1 MYGRT
6 FDRSYLVLILVTS
19 NLFSGFQVFEEV
31 SSFTILVRQDAC
43 PRGRTYRSSKW
54 HYRQRK
60 IIFELIMHFIA
71 DTDTDENDFGIIIFV
86 ADADTAVLCSF
97 EGAA

>member
-1 MYGRT
+1 M
-6 FDRSYLVLILVTS
+6 FPLIALIA
-19 NLFSGFQVFEEV
+19 LGDFFHGAPE
-31 SSFTILVRQDAC
+31 AAH
-43 PRGRTYRSSKW
+43 YRSSKW

-60 IIFELIMHFIA
+60 MIFELIMHFIA
-71 DTDTDENDFGIIIFV
+71 DTDTDKNDLELFFV